1 MADFHPYIITDNGRA
16 LIARV
21 SANQGEELVFT
32 KFEVS
37 NSEIDIENNGQT
49 IERLPNVNQSVNV
62 DGVIYQP
69 PDMAKVTGLV
79 TSVGLTQGYYVKTI
93 ALWAKSSKDTSD
105 ILFAITTQKNYNRSD
120 WMSAEG
126 SQNSSSI
133 LISSNIIVA
142 NAKITSVTMTPDGT
156 VSQEA
161 FDNFRNTITAEI
173 TSHKQENVQDFE
185 DVRNNITQASGKIT
199 EVDGKVGGLDTR
211 VTVLEGKIA
220 DGIDAKN
227 SIVLYEAGKT
237 YKAGQLVYT
246 IEEVTDAGGGEN
258 SPPSDKVIYEGAE
271 VEVIDEWVQ
280 VPKNPKNK
288 VLEYTITLTR
298 EPANMTKKT
307 WSPTSNNDTNWD
319 DSFFG
324 IGRWG
329 LPTNVWKVRQPGE
342 IVFTLMDNSTYSIKG
357 WFNNWRDEDNAIN
370 QGYYKYFYFVNTTR
384 KVVPEP
390 NLYLDYPEGHTR
402 PEQNSGDNKE
412 YGGFHKNDFVSIYYM
427 SNGYGI
433 VVAPD
438 KVDIYQRQSKQL
450 VKKMEIYTYEY

>member
-21 SANQGEELVFT
+21 SANEGEELVFT

-79 TSVGLTQGYYVKTI
+79 TSVGLAQGYYVKTI
-93 ALWAKSSKDTSD
+93 ALWAKSSKDTPD

-185 DVRNNITQASGKIT
+185 AVRNNITQASGKIT

-227 SIVLYEAGKT
+227 SIVLYETGKT

-246 IEEVTDAGGGEN
+246 IEEV
-258 SPPSDKVIYEGAE
+258 PDKIIYEGAE

-288 VLEYTITLTR
+288 VLQYTITLTR
-298 EPANMTKKT
+298 ESNMTKKT
-307 WSPTSNNDTNWD
+307 WVPPSNNNTNWD

-342 IVFTLMDNSTYSIKG
+342 IVFTLMDNSTYTMKG
-357 WFNNWRDEDNAIN
+357 WFNNWRDEDASED
-370 QGYYKYFYFVNTTR
+370 GYYRYFYFVNTTR
-384 KVVPEP
+384 KVVPGP

-402 PEQNSGDNKE
+402 PESSSDNPSE
-412 YGGFHKNDFVSIYYM
+412 YGGFHKNEFMKIYYM
-427 SNGYGI
+427 SLGYGLI
-433 VVAPD
+433 QVPD
-438 KVDIYQRQSKQL
+438 KVNIYERQPEQL
-450 VKKMEIYTYEY
+450 VKKLEIYTYEY

>member
-21 SANQGEELVFT
+21 SANEGEELVFT

-79 TSVGLTQGYYVKTI
+79 TSVGLAQGYYVKTI

-173 TSHKQENVQDFE
+173 TSHKQENEQDFE
-185 DVRNNITQASGKIT
+185 DVRNNITQASDKIT

-211 VTVLEGKIA
+211 VTTLEGKIA

-227 SIVLYEAGKT
+227 SIVLYEPGKT

-246 IEEVTDAGGGEN
+246 IEEV
-258 SPPSDKVIYEGAE
+258 PDKIIYEGAE

-288 VLEYTITLTR
+288 VLQYTITLTR

-307 WSPTSNNDTNWD
+307 WSPPSNNDTNWD

-324 IGRWG
+324 IGRCG
-329 LPTNVWKVRQPGE
+329 LPTDVWKVRQPGE
-342 IVFTLMDNSTYSIKG
+342 IVFTLMDNSTYTIKG
-357 WFNNWRDEDNAIN
+357 WFNNWRDEDA
-370 QGYYKYFYFVNTTR
+370 QEGYYKYFYFVNTTR
-384 KVVPEP
+384 KVVPYP

-402 PEQNSGDNKE
+402 PEDTNDYNYSGAAKNE
-412 YGGFHKNDFVSIYYM
+412 YINIYYM
-427 SNGYGI
+427 SLGYGI
-433 VVAPD
+433 NQAPA
-438 KVDIYQRQSKQL
+438 KVSIYERQPEQL

>member
-21 SANQGEELVFT
+21 SANEGEELVFT

-161 FDNFRNTITAEI
+161 FDDFKNTITAEI
-173 TSHKQENVQDFE
+173 EAHKESNVTDFE
-185 DVRNNITQASGKIT
+185 AVRTNIT
-199 EVDGKVGGLDTR
+199 EVDGKLGGIDTR
-211 VTVLEGKIA
+211 VTTLEEKIA
-220 DGIDAKN
+220 EGIDAKN
-227 SIVLYEAGKT
+227 AIVLFEDGKS

-246 IEEVTDAGGGEN
+246 IEEV
-258 SPPSDKVIYEGAE
+258 PDKITYEGAE

-288 VLEYTITLTR
+288 VLQYTITLTR
-298 EPANMTKKT
+298 DSNMTKKT
-307 WSPTSNNDTNWD
+307 WSPPSNNNTNWD

-329 LPTNVWKVRQPGE
+329 LPTDVWKVRKPGE

-357 WFNNWRDEDNAIN
+357 WFNNWRDENAS
-370 QGYYKYFYFVNTTR
+370 QGGYYKYFYFVNTTR
-384 KVVPEP
+384 KVVPGP

-402 PEQNSGDNKE
+402 PESSSDNYQE
-412 YGGFHKNDFVSIYYM
+412 YGGYHKNEYISIYYM
-427 SNGYGI
+427 SNGYGLYQ
-433 VVAPD
+433 APD
-438 KVDIYQRQSKQL
+438 KVKINERQPEQL